1 MVAPPLFQPFSIEG
15 QRTLEGA
22 PWTGT
27 SAEGKEFPLAAQ
39 VDSSIQS
46 LDDFVSAI
54 DKLASEG
61 KLKPLLHEHGGAI
74 LFRGTH
80 AKNAEDFSR
89 IVLALQLG
97 PQHEE
102 LGNPVVRNARAKGV
116 STANEGPAD
125 HPVFPHSEFG
135 WSANYPNYI
144 VFFGLSEATSGGQTP
159 INNGAVLFARLQAEV
174 PEFVDELATKGVR
187 YVYRYLKEVNPNSN
201 LGNSIARAYPDA
213 GVLPTDDES
222 TARSKIEE
230 QVRRHAREWVW
241 HDDGSLEVVH
251 YVEGIKRHPLTGV
264 PVYFGNITS
273 MYLLAQK
280 WAALD
285 PPFLG
290 SDNAYHHLPTYGD
303 GSAIP
308 HRYLQLCADL
318 IRETRVLVDWRV
330 GDVLILDNLYTQHA
344 REPWTGD
351 RRVLASL
358 WDGPPSL
365 PHKA

>member
-1 MVAPPLFQPFSIEG
+1 MLRAGAVDSSRHSTSNAPLPPRPTSFTAMVAPPLFQPFSIEG

-125 HPVFPHSEFG
+125 HPVFPHSCV
-135 WSANYPNYI
+135 S
-144 VFFGLSEATSGGQTP
+144 L
-159 INNGAVLFARLQAEV
+159 R
-174 PEFVDELATKGVR
+174 PERGRPA
-187 YVYRYLKEVNPNSN
+187 
-201 LGNSIARAYPDA
+201 DA
-213 GVLPTDDES
+213 D
-222 TARSKIEE
+222 R
-230 QVRRHAREWVW
+230 
-241 HDDGSLEVVH
+241 
-251 YVEGIKRHPLTGV
+251 
-264 PVYFGNITS
+264 
-273 MYLLAQK
+273 
-280 WAALD
+280 
-285 PPFLG
+285 
-290 SDNAYHHLPTYGD
+290 
-303 GSAIP
+303 P
-308 HRYLQLCADL
+308 H
-318 IRETRVLVDWRV
+318 
-330 GDVLILDNLYTQHA
+330 TQ
-344 REPWTGD
+344 
-351 RRVLASL
+351 
-358 WDGPPSL
+358 
-365 PHKA
+365 